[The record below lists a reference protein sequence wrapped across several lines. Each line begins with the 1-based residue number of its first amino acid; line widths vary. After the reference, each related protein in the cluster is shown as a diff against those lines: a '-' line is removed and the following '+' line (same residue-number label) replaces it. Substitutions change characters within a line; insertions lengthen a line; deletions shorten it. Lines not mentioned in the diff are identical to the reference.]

1 MSPAEVAAVARLRLA
16 AELDQDREGLR
27 SLASAI
33 LRLQHRT
40 DDSDRE
46 WLRVRALSF
55 EIERWYTAVEGLF
68 ERILRTLEGEVP
80 EGASRHRELLRL
92 AVVAVE
98 PLRPALLPLSV
109 QGDARELLGFR
120 HLARHAYDVEPDPER
135 MRAHAD
141 RVARVQVALCAS
153 MAALVVRLRS

>member
-1 MSPAEVAAVARLRLA
+1 MSPGEVASAVRWRLA
-16 AELDQDREGLR
+16 AEIETDLGSLTGVAARVAVLRDRLVAAPGDWVV
-27 SLASAI
+27 AA
-33 LRLQHRT
+33 
-40 DDSDRE
+40 
-46 WLRVRALSF
+46 AMAF